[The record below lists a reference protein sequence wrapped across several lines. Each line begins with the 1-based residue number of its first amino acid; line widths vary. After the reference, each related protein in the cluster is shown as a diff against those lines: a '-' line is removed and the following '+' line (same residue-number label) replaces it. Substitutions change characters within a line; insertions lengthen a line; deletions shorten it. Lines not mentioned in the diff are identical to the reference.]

1 MMDTDDEL
9 KQLWDTGVAAPIPD
23 ISALLRRAGTVKRK
37 ARNKMI
43 WGNLLLV
50 LTSIIIAWVWIHY
63 QPQMLTTKIGIV
75 LIILSM
81 AIYIITST
89 SMLQFLFR
97 DEPDTDTASYLAQL
111 LRLRQKQEYLQ
122 KTIMTLYYVLLSGGM
137 ALYMIE
143 YATMLGRRYGLIA
156 YLVTFGW
163 IALAWF
169 YIRPRTAR
177 RQLAPLNEVI
187 RQLEQVQQ
195 QLKG

>member
-1 MMDTDDEL
+1 MDNNDEL
-9 KQLWDTGVAAPIPD
+9 KALWSTGRAVPAPD
-23 ISALLRRAGTVKRK
+23 IAALLLRAGSIRRR

-50 LTSIIIAWVWIHY
+50 LTSVFIVWVWIHY
-63 QPQMLTTKIGIV
+63 QPEMLTTKVGIV
-75 LIILSM
+75 LIIASM
-81 AIYIITST
+81 AMYIVTST

-97 DEPDTDTASYLAQL
+97 EEPDMDAASYLAQL

-122 KTIMTLYYVLLSGGM
+122 KTIMTAYYILLSTGM

-156 YLVTFGW
+156 YAVTFGW

-177 RQLAPLNEVI
+177 RQLASLNEAI

-195 QLKG
+195 QLKD

>member
-1 MMDTDDEL
+1 MDNNDDL
-9 KQLWDTGVAAPIPD
+9 KALWGAGVAAPAPD
-23 ISALLRRAGTVKRK
+23 ITALLTRATTVKRK

-50 LTSIIIAWVWIHY
+50 LTSIFIAWVWIHY

-75 LIILSM
+75 LCILAM
-81 AIYIITST
+81 LLYIVTST

-97 DEPDTDTASYLAQL
+97 SEPDMDTASYLAQM
-111 LRLRQKQEYLQ
+111 LRLRQQQEYLQ
-122 KTIMTLYYVLLSGGM
+122 KTIMTAYYILLSTGM

-163 IALAWF
+163 IGLAWF

-177 RQLAPLNEVI
+177 KQLAPINEVI
-187 RQLEQVQQ
+187 KQLEQVQQ

>member
-1 MMDTDDEL
+1 MDNNDDL
-9 KQLWDTGVAAPIPD
+9 KALWDAGVAAPAPD
-23 ISALLRRAGTVKRK
+23 ITALLTRAGTVKRK

-50 LTSIIIAWVWIHY
+50 LTSIFIAWVWIHY

-75 LIILSM
+75 LIIASM
-81 AIYIITST
+81 AMYIVTST

-97 DEPDTDTASYLAQL
+97 DEPGMDTASYLAEL

-122 KTIMTLYYVLLSGGM
+122 KTIMTAYYILLSTGM

-156 YLVTFGW
+156 YAVTFGW

-177 RQLAPLNEVI
+177 RQLAPLNEAI
-187 RQLEQVQQ
+187 KQLEQVQQ
-195 QLKG
+195 QLKD

>member
-1 MMDTDDEL
+1 MMDNNDDL
-9 KQLWDTGVAAPIPD
+9 KALWGAGIAAPAPD
-23 ISALLRRAGTVKRK
+23 ITALLTRATTVKRK
-37 ARNKMI
+37 ALNKMI

-50 LTSIIIAWVWIHY
+50 LTSIFIAWVWIHY

-75 LIILSM
+75 LCILAM
-81 AIYIITST
+81 LLYIVAST

-97 DEPDTDTASYLAQL
+97 TEPDMDTASYLAQM
-111 LRLRQKQEYLQ
+111 LRLRQRQEYLQ
-122 KTIMTLYYVLLSGGM
+122 KTIMTAYYILLSAGM

-163 IALAWF
+163 IGLAWF

-177 RQLAPLNEVI
+177 KQLAPINDVI
-187 RQLEQVQQ
+187 KQLEQVQQ
-195 QLKG
+195 QLKD

>member
-1 MMDTDDEL
+1 MMDNNDDL
-9 KQLWDTGVAAPIPD
+9 KALWGAGIAAPAPD
-23 ISALLRRAGTVKRK
+23 ITALLTRATTVKRK

-50 LTSIIIAWVWIHY
+50 LTSIFIAWVWIHY
-63 QPQMLTTKIGIV
+63 QPQMLTTKFGIV

-97 DEPDTDTASYLAQL
+97 DEPDMDTASYLAQL

-122 KTIMTLYYVLLSGGM
+122 KTIMTLYYVLLSAGM

-163 IALAWF
+163 IGLAWF

-195 QLKG
+195 ELKG

>member
-1 MMDTDDEL
+1 MDNNDDL
-9 KQLWDTGVAAPIPD
+9 KALWGAGIAAPAPD
-23 ISALLRRAGTVKRK
+23 ITALLTRATTVKRK
-37 ARNKMI
+37 ALNKMI

-50 LTSIIIAWVWIHY
+50 LTSIFIAWVWIHY

-75 LIILSM
+75 LCILAM
-81 AIYIITST
+81 LLYIVAST

-97 DEPDTDTASYLAQL
+97 TEPDMDTASYLAQM
-111 LRLRQKQEYLQ
+111 LRLRQRQEYLQ
-122 KTIMTLYYVLLSGGM
+122 KTIMTAYYILLSAGM

-163 IALAWF
+163 IGLAWF

-177 RQLAPLNEVI
+177 KQLAPINDVI
-187 RQLEQVQQ
+187 KQLEQVQQ
-195 QLKG
+195 QLKD

>member
-1 MMDTDDEL
+1 MDTDDEL

>member
-1 MMDTDDEL
+1 MDNNDDL
-9 KQLWDTGVAAPIPD
+9 KALWDAGIAAPAPD
-23 ISALLRRAGTVKRK
+23 ITALLTRATTVKRK

-50 LTSIIIAWVWIHY
+50 LTSIFITWVWIHY
-63 QPQMLTTKIGIV
+63 QPQMITTKVG
-75 LIILSM
+75 IILCILAM
-81 AIYIITST
+81 LLYIVTST

-97 DEPDTDTASYLAQL
+97 SEPDMDTASYLAQM
-111 LRLRQKQEYLQ
+111 LRLRQRQEYLQ
-122 KTIMTLYYVLLSGGM
+122 KTIMTAYYILLSAGM

-163 IALAWF
+163 IGLAWF

-177 RQLAPLNEVI
+177 KQLAPINDVI
-187 RQLEQVQQ
+187 KQLEQVQQ
-195 QLKG
+195 QLKD

>member
-1 MMDTDDEL
+1 MMDNDNDL
-9 KQLWDTGVAAPIPD
+9 KALWGGGVAAPAPD
-23 ISALLRRAGTVKRK
+23 ITALLTRAGTVKRK

-50 LTSIIIAWVWIHY
+50 LTSIFIAWVWIHY
-63 QPQMLTTKIGIV
+63 QPHMLTTKIGIV